1 MTDNMPEKIGKYEV
15 RNEINRGSM
24 GVVYLGHDPYVNR
37 HVALKL
43 AFLDSLNEPEFGERY
58 RKMFFMKLILLVY

>member
-24 GVVYLGHDPYVNR
+24 GVVYLGHDP
-37 HVALKL
+37 
-43 AFLDSLNEPEFGERY
+43 
-58 RKMFFMKLILLVY
+58 